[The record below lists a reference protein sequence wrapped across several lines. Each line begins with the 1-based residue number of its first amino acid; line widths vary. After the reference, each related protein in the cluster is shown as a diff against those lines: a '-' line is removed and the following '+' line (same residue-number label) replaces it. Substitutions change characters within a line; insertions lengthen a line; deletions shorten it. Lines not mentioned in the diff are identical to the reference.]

1 MGAFFSLL
9 GILGAYGLYKVI
21 DSADT
26 AYVNRKGPLTKDQ
39 IYNIAHARN
48 RKEARRLL
56 NQYRGRWWL

>member
-9 GILGAYGLYKVI
+9 GILGAYGIYKII

-26 AYVNRKGPLTKDQ
+26 AYTNSKGPLTKEQ
-39 IYNIAHARN
+39 IHSIAHARN